1 MLAQS
6 FKMAVDAILSNK
18 MRSFLTML
26 GIIIGVIALVVLVSM
41 VTSAS
46 DSISDEV
53 SSMGTDTLNVTI
65 FSDEGVPL
73 SMREVL
79 ELQDTDAIGY
89 AAAVSQSVG
98 AVNDASD
105 LLTILGVTPSYFAID
120 GLKLADGRLLKTSDI
135 ENATYVAV
143 FSYEA
148 AQKIFHRQDIVG
160 ETVRVRG
167 SEFRVVGVLEE
178 SESLLASLM
187 SGNIYIPYTT
197 CTRFTNTS
205 EAVTTFVA
213 TPQEGVLI
221 DDAERELDAVLSD
234 RFHGDTEAY
243 SIFSTSII
251 ADALDNITGMLSL
264 VLGGIAAISLLVGG
278 IGIMNIMLVSVTE
291 RTREIG
297 IRKAVGATMKDILIQ
312 FLIEALVLSLM
323 GCLIGVIAS
332 WGIIALASWAAA
344 NAGSDMV
351 FHMSGSVVAASI
363 IFAVLIGAVFG
374 IYPAR
379 KAAKMRPIE
388 ALRYSN

>member
-6 FKMAVDAILSNK
+6 FRMAIDAILSNK

-46 DSISDEV
+46 ASISDEV
-53 SSMGTDTLNVTI
+53 SAMGTDTLNVTV
-65 FSDEGVPL
+65 FSDEGQPL
-73 SMREVL
+73 TMREVM
-79 ELQDTDAIGY
+79 ELQDSEMIGY
-89 AAAVSQSVG
+89 AASVSQSVG
-98 AVNDASD
+98 AVNEVSD
-105 LLTILGVTPSYFAID
+105 VLTILGVTPSYFAID
-120 GLKLADGRLLKTSDI
+120 NLQLADGRLLKTSDI
-135 ENATYVAV
+135 DNATYVAV

-148 AQKIFHRQDIVG
+148 AEKVFHTQDILG

-167 SEFRVVGVLEE
+167 SEFRVVGVLKE
-178 SESLLASLM
+178 SESLLAGLM
-187 SGNIYIPYTT
+187 GGNIYIPYTT
-197 CTRFTNTS
+197 CARFSGTS
-205 EAVTTFVA
+205 EAVTSFVA
-213 TPQEGVLI
+213 TPQEGVDI
-221 DDAERELDAVLSD
+221 DDAERYLNEILSN
-234 RFHGDTEAY
+234 RYRGDTDAY

-297 IRKAVGATMKDILIQ
+297 IRKAVGATMKDILVQ

-323 GCLIGVIAS
+323 GCLIGVLAS

-344 NAGSDMV
+344 NAGSSMV

-363 IFAVLIGAVFG
+363 AFAVLIGAVFG

-379 KAAKMRPIE
+379 KAAKMRPID